1 MTTETDPIVG
11 QWYFLSEKGEPY
23 QVTAFDEDA
32 GAITMENVDGDV
44 ETTDIDTWFTLDIEA
59 IEDPEGSDDDDDD
72 EDVDLADADFDDAL
86 DDEGDDSWGSE
97 YDE

>member
-44 ETTDIDTWFTLDIEA
+44 EATDIDTWYTLDIEA
-59 IEDPEGSDDDDDD
+59 IEDPEGAEDD
-72 EDVDLADADFDDAL
+72 EIEDELEEEDFDDAF
-86 DDEGDDSWGSE
+86 DDDGDDSWGGE
-97 YDE
+97 YDD

>member
-1 MTTETDPIVG
+1 MTTEADPVVG
-11 QWYFLSEKGEPY
+11 QWYFLSDKGEPY

-44 ETTDIDTWFTLDIEA
+44 ESTDLDTWYTLDIEA
-59 IEDPEGSDDDDDD
+59 IEDPEGADEEEDDDFD
-72 EDVDLADADFDDAL
+72 DADFDEEFGD
-86 DDEGDDSWGSE
+86 DDEGGDDWGRE